1 MDIIAN
7 LPIVIEKH
15 GDQERAYDLYSRLL
29 KDRIIFLGTPI
40 NAQVANAIIA
50 QLLFLESSDSD
61 KDIYMYINS
70 PGGEVTA
77 GLGIYDTMCYVKPDI
92 QTLCVGQAAS
102 MGCFLLAGGTKG
114 KRYSLPHSRIMMHMV
129 QGGAQGS
136 MPDVDVRY
144 NEMKAVNQIF
154 LDIFAENTGS
164 TSDEVEELLQRD
176 KYMSPQNA
184 MDFGSEGIIDS
195 IHKRSEREKTDG

>member
-1 MDIIAN
+1 MITAN

-40 NAQVANAIIA
+40 DDQVANAVIA

-70 PGGEVTA
+70 PGGVVSS
-77 GLGIYDTMCYVKPDI
+77 GLGIYDTMNYVKSDI

-114 KRYSLPHSRIMMHMV
+114 KRYSLPHSRIMMHMIS
-129 QGGAQGS
+129 GGASGS
-136 MPDVDVRY
+136 MPDVDVHY
-144 NEMKAVNQIF
+144 EEMKAINEIF
-154 LDIFAENTGS
+154 LEIFAEKTGS
-164 TSDEVEELLQRD
+164 TPGEIEKLLQRD
-176 KYMSPQNA
+176 KYMSPQQA
-184 MDFGSEGIIDS
+184 KDFGSLGIIDS
-195 IHKRSEREKTDG
+195 IHERSVREADE

>member
-1 MDIIAN
+1 MDFTAN

-29 KDRIIFLGTPI
+29 KDRIIFLGTAI
-40 NAQVANAIIA
+40 NDQVANAVVA

-70 PGGEVTA
+70 PGGAVSA
-77 GLGIYDTMCYVKPDI
+77 GLGIYDTMNYVKPDI

-129 QGGAQGS
+129 QGGASGS
-136 MPDVDVRY
+136 MPDVDVHY
-144 NEMKAVNQIF
+144 EEMKAINELF
-154 LDIFAENTGS
+154 LEIFAENTGS
-164 TSDEVEELLQRD
+164 TPEEIEKLLQRD
-176 KYMSPQNA
+176 KYMSPQGA
-184 MDFGSEGIIDS
+184 MDFGSTGIIDR
-195 IHKRSEREKTDG
+195 IHTRSEREADE

>member
-1 MDIIAN
+1 MEITAN

-40 NAQVANAIIA
+40 NDTVANAVVA
-50 QLLFLESSDSD
+50 QLLFLESSDAD

-70 PGGEVTA
+70 PGGQVSA
-77 GLGIYDTMCYVKPDI
+77 GLGIYDTMNYVKPDI

-102 MGCFLLAGGTKG
+102 MGCFLLAGGAKG

-129 QGGAQGS
+129 QGGQQGS
-136 MPDVDVRY
+136 MPDVDVHY
-144 NEMKAVNQIF
+144 EEMKAINEIF
-154 LDIFAENTGS
+154 LEIFSENTGS
-164 TSDEVEELLQRD
+164 TPEEIEKLLQRD
-176 KYMSPQNA
+176 KYMSPQGA
-184 MDFGSEGIIDS
+184 MEFGSAGIIDR
-195 IHKRSEREKTDG
+195 IHTRSERETDE

>member
-1 MDIIAN
+1 MDITAN
-7 LPIVIEKH
+7 IPIVIEKH

-40 NAQVANAIIA
+40 NDQVANAVVA
-50 QLLFLESSDSD
+50 QLLFLESTDSE

-70 PGGEVTA
+70 PGGQVSA
-77 GLGIYDTMCYVKPDI
+77 GLGIYDTMNYVKPDI

-129 QGGAQGS
+129 QGGASGS
-136 MPDVDVRY
+136 MPDVDVHY
-144 NEMKAVNQIF
+144 EEMKAINEIF
-154 LDIFAENTGS
+154 LEIFAENTGS
-164 TSDEVEELLQRD
+164 TPEEIEKLLQRD
-176 KYMSPQNA
+176 KYMSPQGA
-184 MDFGSEGIIDS
+184 MDFGSTGIIDR
-195 IHKRSEREKTDG
+195 IHTRSERETDE

>member
-40 NAQVANAIIA
+40 NDQVANAVIA
-50 QLLFLESSDSD
+50 QLLFLEGSDPD

-70 PGGEVTA
+70 PGGQVTS
-77 GLGIYDTMCYVKPDI
+77 GLGIYDTMKYVKPDI

-129 QGGAQGS
+129 QGGQNGS
-136 MPDVDVRY
+136 MPDVDVHY
-144 NEMKAVNQIF
+144 EEMKALNSMF
-154 LDIFAENTGS
+154 LDIFCEDTGS
-164 TSDEVEELLQRD
+164 ERSEAEALLQRD
-176 KYMSPQNA
+176 KYMRPQQA
-184 MDFGSEGIIDS
+184 KEFGSLGIIDN
-195 IHKRSEREKTDG
+195 IHERSVRETTDG

>member
-1 MDIIAN
+1 MDFTAN

-40 NAQVANAIIA
+40 NDQVANAVIA
-50 QLLFLESSDSD
+50 QLLFLESSDPD

-70 PGGEVTA
+70 PGGQVSS
-77 GLGIYDTMCYVKPDI
+77 GLGIYDTMHYVKPDI

-129 QGGAQGS
+129 QGGQQGS
-136 MPDVDVRY
+136 MPDVDVHY
-144 NEMKAVNQIF
+144 EEMKAINQIF
-154 LDIFAENTGS
+154 LEIFSENTGS
-164 TSDEVEELLQRD
+164 TPDEVSALLQRD
-176 KYMSPQNA
+176 KYMAPKAA
-184 MDFGSEGIIDS
+184 MDFGSLGIIDRV
-195 IHKRSEREKTDG
+195 HKRSEREADE

>member
-1 MDIIAN
+1 MSSVAN

-40 NAQVANAIIA
+40 NDQVANAVIA
-50 QLLFLESSDSD
+50 QLLFLESTDSD

-70 PGGEVTA
+70 PGGQVSS
-77 GLGIYDTMCYVKPDI
+77 GLGIYDTMHYVKPDI

-114 KRYSLPHSRIMMHMV
+114 KRYSLPHSRIMMHQV
-129 QGGAQGS
+129 HGSQEGS
-136 MPDVDVRY
+136 MPDVNVRY
-144 NEMKAVNQIF
+144 EEMKAINQVF
-154 LDIFAENTGS
+154 LEIFAMNTGS
-164 TSDEVEELLQRD
+164 TSEEVEGLLQRD
-176 KYMSPQNA
+176 RFMPPQQA
-184 MDFGSEGIIDS
+184 KEFGSLGIIDS
-195 IHKRSEREKTDG
+195 IHERSLRQADE

>member
-1 MDIIAN
+1 MEITAN

-40 NAQVANAIIA
+40 NDQVANAVVA

-70 PGGEVTA
+70 PGGAVSA
-77 GLGIYDTMCYVKPDI
+77 GLGIYDTMNYVKPDI

-129 QGGAQGS
+129 QGGASGS
-136 MPDVDVRY
+136 MPDVDVHY
-144 NEMKAVNQIF
+144 EEMKAINELF
-154 LDIFAENTGS
+154 LEIFAENTGS
-164 TSDEVEELLQRD
+164 TPDEIEKLLQRD
-176 KYMSPQNA
+176 KYMSPQGA
-184 MDFGSEGIIDS
+184 MDFGSTGIIDR
-195 IHKRSEREKTDG
+195 IHTRSERETDDG

>member
-1 MDIIAN
+1 MEITAN

-40 NAQVANAIIA
+40 NDQVANAVIA
-50 QLLFLESSDSD
+50 QLLFLESSDAD

-70 PGGEVTA
+70 PGGQVTA

-129 QGGAQGS
+129 QGGQKGS
-136 MPDVDVRY
+136 MPDIDVQY
-144 NEMKAVNQIF
+144 EEMKTLNQLF
-154 LDIFAENTGS
+154 LEIFAENTGS
-164 TSDEVEELLQRD
+164 TPDEAKELLQRD
-176 KYMSPQNA
+176 NYMAPQQA
-184 MDFGSEGIIDS
+184 KEFGSLGIIDS
-195 IHKRSEREKTDG
+195 VHERSVRETNG

>member
-40 NAQVANAIIA
+40 NDQVANAVIA
-50 QLLFLESSDSD
+50 QLLFLESSDPD

-70 PGGEVTA
+70 PGGQVTS
-77 GLGIYDTMCYVKPDI
+77 GLGIYDTMKYVKPDI

-136 MPDVDVRY
+136 MPDVDVHY
-144 NEMKAVNQIF
+144 EEMKALNSMF
-154 LDIFAENTGS
+154 LDIFCEDTGCARSEAEA
-164 TSDEVEELLQRD
+164 LLQRD
-176 KYMSPQNA
+176 KYMRPQQA
-184 MDFGSEGIIDS
+184 KEFGSLGIIDS
-195 IHKRSEREKTDG
+195 IHERSVRETADG

>member
-1 MDIIAN
+1 MDITAN
-7 LPIVIEKH
+7 IPIVIEKH

-40 NAQVANAIIA
+40 NDTVANAVVA

-70 PGGEVTA
+70 PGGQVSA
-77 GLGIYDTMCYVKPDI
+77 GLGIYDTMNYVKPDI

-102 MGCFLLAGGTKG
+102 MGCFLLAGGAKG

-129 QGGAQGS
+129 QGGASGS
-136 MPDVDVRY
+136 MPDVDVHY
-144 NEMKAVNQIF
+144 EEMKAINEIF
-154 LDIFAENTGS
+154 LEIFAENTGS
-164 TSDEVEELLQRD
+164 TPEDIEKLLQRD
-176 KYMSPQNA
+176 KYMSPQGA
-184 MDFGSEGIIDS
+184 MDFGSIGIIDR
-195 IHKRSEREKTDG
+195 IHTRSERETDE

>member
-1 MDIIAN
+1 MDITAN
-7 LPIVIEKH
+7 IPIVIEKH

-40 NAQVANAIIA
+40 NDTVANAVVA

-70 PGGEVTA
+70 PGGQVSA
-77 GLGIYDTMCYVKPDI
+77 GLGIYDTMNYVKPDI

-102 MGCFLLAGGTKG
+102 MGCFLLAGGAKG

-129 QGGAQGS
+129 QGGASGS
-136 MPDVDVRY
+136 MPDVDVHY
-144 NEMKAVNQIF
+144 EEMKAINEIF
-154 LDIFAENTGS
+154 LEIFAENTGS
-164 TSDEVEELLQRD
+164 TPEDIEKLLQRD
-176 KYMSPQNA
+176 KYMSPQGA
-184 MDFGSEGIIDS
+184 MDFGSIGIIDC
-195 IHKRSEREKTDG
+195 IHTRSERETDE